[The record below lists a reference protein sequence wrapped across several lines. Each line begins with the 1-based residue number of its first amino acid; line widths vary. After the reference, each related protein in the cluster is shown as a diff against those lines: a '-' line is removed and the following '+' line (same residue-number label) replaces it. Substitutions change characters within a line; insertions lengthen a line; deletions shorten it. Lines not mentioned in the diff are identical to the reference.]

1 MKLPHQVQEYLAIAI
16 VVALFVTMQVRRNTP
31 TDLLFAAALGLFV
44 VLGITPVEI
53 AWSGFANTAVIAI
66 AGLLVV
72 SAAMRN
78 TGALDLLGRRL
89 LGRASTQQAALGR
102 LSSVIVPGSAFL
114 LNTAIV
120 SMLVPVVISWCRRHQ
135 ISPSKLLLPVSYMA
149 ILGGTC
155 TLVGTSTNF
164 VVNENLSK
172 VHTAAKELAE
182 ATPTGVGPA
191 SVGNRLRNVDP
202 DWLIKH
208 HDSLK
213 PMGLFEISWVG
224 VPCAIGGGLLL
235 VFFFRR
241 FLPNRVEMLESLEDQ
256 RREYLVEMTVTV
268 GCNLIGKTV
277 EEGGLRNLPGLF
289 LIEIDRDGEV
299 LAPVSPRDKIHL
311 NDRLVFTGVV
321 ATIVDLEKIPGLIP
335 AADIN
340 YEIAPEKADSR
351 TLVEVVLSP
360 SSPLVDSTIRQ
371 ANFRQLYGAAVVA
384 VHRNGERLPSKIGD
398 IQLSP
403 GDTLLLQTGQSFI
416 RTFRNRPDFYLISG
430 VEDSKNR
437 RHDKLWLSC
446 LITASLILW
455 LLLQPVLGQLG
466 AAKPLLAPEVAI
478 FCAALALILTRCL
491 SIADARRSIDLQML
505 ITIGAAMGI
514 GAGFAESG
522 AADSIAEYVLNWTQ
536 QSELLTL
543 VAVFVITLCLTEMI
557 SNVAVAVIMFYISIA
572 MSHQMAV
579 DPRPLIIA
587 VTMAASLSFVSP
599 IGYQTNLMVMGP
611 GGYRPPDYIRAGLPL
626 SIVVGAIAITAIYY
640 QWSFSI

>member
-1 MKLPHQVQEYLAIAI
+1 MKLPQQVQEYLAIAI

-44 VLGITPVEI
+44 ILGITPLDI

-102 LSSVIVPGSAFL
+102 LSSVIVPASAFL

-172 VHTAAKELAE
+172 VHIAAEQLA
-182 ATPTGVGPA
+182 AANTGAAPA
-191 SVGNRLRNVDP
+191 AVGNRLGNVDHA
-202 DWLIKH
+202 WLIKFQE
-208 HDSLK
+208 SLQ

-224 VPCAIGGGLLL
+224 VPCALGGGLLL

-241 FLPNRVEMLESLEDQ
+241 FLPNRTELLESLEDQ

-299 LAPVSPRDKIHL
+299 LSPVSPRDKIHL

-446 LITASLILW
+446 LITAGLILW
-455 LLLQPVLGQLG
+455 LLLQPVLGYLG
-466 AAKPLLAPEVAI
+466 AARPLLAPEVAI
-478 FCAALALILTRCL
+478 FCAALTLILTRCL

-522 AADSIAEYVLNWTQ
+522 AADSIAHYVLNLTQ
-536 QSELLTL
+536 TSELLTL

-557 SNVAVAVIMFYISIA
+557 SNVAVAVIMFNIAIA
-572 MSHQMAV
+572 MSCQMDV

-611 GGYRPPDYIRAGLPL
+611 GGYRPTDYIRAGLPL
-626 SIVVGAIAITAIYY
+626 SIVVSAIAISAIYF
-640 QWSFSI
+640 QWHF

>member
-1 MKLPHQVQEYLAIAI
+1 MKLPQQVQEYLAIAI

-44 VLGITPVEI
+44 ILGITPLDI

-102 LSSVIVPGSAFL
+102 LSSVIVPASAFL

-172 VHTAAKELAE
+172 VHIAAEQLAAANTGTA
-182 ATPTGVGPA
+182 PA
-191 SVGNRLRNVDP
+191 AVGNRLGNVDHA
-202 DWLIKH
+202 WLIKFQE
-208 HDSLK
+208 SLQ

-224 VPCAIGGGLLL
+224 VPCALGGGLLL

-241 FLPNRVEMLESLEDQ
+241 FLPNRTELLESLEDQ

-299 LAPVSPRDKIHL
+299 LSPVSPRDKIHL

-446 LITASLILW
+446 LITAGLILW
-455 LLLQPVLGQLG
+455 LLLQPILGYLG

-478 FCAALALILTRCL
+478 FCAALTLILTRCL

-522 AADSIAEYVLNWTQ
+522 AADSIAHYVLNLTQ
-536 QSELLTL
+536 TSELLTL

-557 SNVAVAVIMFYISIA
+557 SNVAVAVIMFNIAIA
-572 MSHQMAV
+572 MSCQMDV

-611 GGYRPPDYIRAGLPL
+611 GGYRPTDYIRAGLPL
-626 SIVVGAIAITAIYY
+626 SIVVSAIAITAIYF
-640 QWSFSI
+640 QWHF